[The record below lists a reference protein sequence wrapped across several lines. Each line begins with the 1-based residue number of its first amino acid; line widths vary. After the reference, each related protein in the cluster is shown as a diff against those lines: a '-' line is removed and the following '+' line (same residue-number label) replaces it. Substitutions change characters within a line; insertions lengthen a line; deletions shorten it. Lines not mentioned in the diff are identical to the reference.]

1 MAQAVT
7 HPSLTLSD
15 AQSAWQRQPVGL
27 VTAVTARCL
36 SVFTKANDEGA
47 FEQAAGKIR
56 RLSLKKKP
64 EKRAIRLAF
73 LLRTL

>member
-36 SVFTKANDEGA
+36 SVFTKASDEGA
-47 FEQAAGKIR
+47 FERAAGKIR
-56 RLSLKKKP
+56 RLSLKTKP